1 MASSAYFP
9 TPTDLLAQAF
19 SDSDARHRSIQ
30 AIHGDQALELLE
42 KERPDL
48 VLSDVMMPVVTG
60 AELCRRFKAS
70 IDWRGIPV
78 ILMSAA
84 GQRSAHGTGVD
95 AFITKPFDL
104 DDIEA
109 RVQSWL
115 ERRAQCQASGTR
127 IPPTPRL
134 QENRRRCGSGLQDD
148 LAPYRAVGLIRKSLL
163 RF

>member
-1 MASSAYFP
+1 M
-9 TPTDLLAQAF
+9 TDNRGRGTTGVGV
-19 SDSDARHRSIQ
+19 DSV
-30 AIHGDQALELLE
+30 LE

-48 VLSDVMMPVVTG
+48 VLFDVMMPLVSG
-60 AELCRRFKAS
+60 AELCRRIKAS
-70 IDWRGIPV
+70 IDWCGIPV
-78 ILMSAA
+78 ILMSA
-84 GQRSAHGTGVD
+84 GGRRSAYGTGAE

-115 ERRAQCQASGTR
+115 ERRAQCQAYGTR

-134 QENRRRCGSGLQDD
+134 QENHRRCGSGLQDD
-148 LAPYRAVGLIRKSLL
+148 FAPYRAVGLIRKSLL